1 MQIVYFPHPALRYK
15 SVDVRRIDANLRA
28 VVRRMFELMYSA
40 NGIGLA
46 ANQIALPL
54 RVFVMNLEADPKEVD
69 QEFVFINPQ
78 IVRKR
83 GADTAEEG
91 CLSLP
96 KLYADVRRPE
106 AVVIEAFDLDGQ
118 LFEMDLDELPA
129 RVVQHE
135 LDHLDGV
142 MFTDRVI
149 ESQLDYVAPVVR
161 VFEEGFRAAQ
171 GIGAYPGDDKLKARL
186 DQIAGEGGVPDDFL
200 TEILTTPTIEV
211 PAPLLRPRKG
221 REKAD

>member
-1 MQIVYFPHPALRYK
+1 MQIVYFPHPALRFK
-15 SVDVRRIDANLRA
+15 STEVKRIDANLRA
-28 VVRRMFELMYSA
+28 VVRGMFELMYEA

-46 ANQIALPL
+46 ANQIGLPL
-54 RVFVMNLEADPKEVD
+54 RVFTMNLAARPDEAD

-78 IVRKR
+78 ITSRK
-83 GADTAEEG
+83 GAEVGEEG

-135 LDHLDGV
+135 LDHLDGI
-142 MFTDRVI
+142 MFTDKVLDSQRKDVEPVLAVFDRTFAEAQQAGEYPANAEI
-149 ESQLDYVAPVVR
+149 EQ
-161 VFEEGFRAAQ
+161 Q
-171 GIGAYPGDDKLKARL
+171 LKA
-186 DQIAGEGGVPDDFL
+186 IASSGSVPDEFL
-200 TEILTTPTIEV
+200 TQSLTTPPVTI
-211 PAPLLRPRKG
+211 PAALLRARSSDG
-221 REKAD
+221 AD